1 MENKKNKKGGEG
13 VTASVETITPAVAE
27 EFLAININNRHV
39 DQRTVD
45 DYATQM
51 KKGLWT
57 LNGEP
62 IIISSNNTI
71 LDGQHRLLAVVK
83 SNTTIQSLVV
93 WGVDGNIA
101 FATIDTGKGRSA
113 GDMLSI
119 VKIPNSKSIASGITQ
134 YFNLSTSGHNATILG
149 NSLALRTI
157 KRSKAEVVEFYDK
170 HADLLQAIQS
180 NSQRN
185 FKRMRLMQRSAVFA
199 LELYLIL
206 DKGYDVDYVFE
217 FFDKLFSGEGVENK
231 TILLLRDRLI
241 AHITKTRLL
250 TNTQRLVYIIKTW
263 NAYVTG
269 VELKLL
275 RYRAEEEGVPDFLS
289 ASESK

>member
-1 MENKKNKKGGEG
+1 M
-13 VTASVETITPAVAE
+13 TASVETITPAIAE
-27 EFLAININNRHV
+27 EFLAININNRNV
-39 DQRTVD
+39 NQRTVD

-93 WGVDGNIA
+93 WGVDGKSA
-101 FATIDTGKGRSA
+101 FATIDTGRTRTA

-119 VKIPNSKSIASGITQ
+119 VKIPNSKNIATGITQ
-134 YFNLSTSGHNATILG
+134 YFNLSSSGHNSTILG
-149 NSLALRTI
+149 NPLGLRTI
-157 KRSKAEVVEFYDK
+157 KRSKAEVVEFYEK

-180 NSQRN
+180 NSQKN
-185 FKRMRLMQRSAVFA
+185 FKRMRLMQKGALFA
-199 LELYLIL
+199 IELYLIL
-206 DKGYDVDYVFE
+206 DKEYDVDYVFE
-217 FFDKLFSGEGVENK
+217 FFDKLFSGEGVENR
-231 TILLLRDRLI
+231 TILLLRERLI
-241 AHITKTRLL
+241 AHITNTKLL
-250 TNTQRLVYIIKTW
+250 TTTQRLVYIIKTW

-269 VELKLL
+269 DELKLL
-275 RYRAEEEGVPDFLS
+275 RYRAAEEGVPDFLS
-289 ASESK
+289 ASEFNKTQKKLWQKSR